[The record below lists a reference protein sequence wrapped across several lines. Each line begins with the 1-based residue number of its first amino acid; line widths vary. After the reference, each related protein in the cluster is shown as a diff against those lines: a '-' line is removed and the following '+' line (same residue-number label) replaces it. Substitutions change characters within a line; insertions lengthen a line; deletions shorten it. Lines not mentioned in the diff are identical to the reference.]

1 MTVECNIRQQ
11 MLLSSL
17 IFRYLKDSFD
27 RQDLWLYAPPNQIPK
42 MRQFLEQSISA
53 TGRKINEV
61 RRNYNLAGT
70 IFEGGANKEGQ
81 RQEDMIMVTNSE
93 QDGLLVY
100 SMDFWIDTIVIFY
113 KDLQMDSFI
122 FWPANESSEQ
132 VELFAKKVVP
142 RVKKRI

>member
-1 MTVECNIRQQ
+1 
-11 MLLSSL
+11 
-17 IFRYLKDSFD
+17 
-27 RQDLWLYAPPNQIPK
+27 
-42 MRQFLEQSISA
+42 MRQTLEQSISA
-53 TGRKINEV
+53 TGRKSNEV

-70 IFEGGANKEGQ
+70 IFEGDANKEGQ

-93 QDGLLVY
+93 QDGLLVD
-100 SMDFWIDTIVIFY
+100 SIDFWIDTIVKFY
-113 KDLQMDSFI
+113 EDLQMDSFT

>member
-27 RQDLWLYAPPNQIPK
+27 RQDLWLYAPHNEIPK
-42 MRQFLEQSISA
+42 MRQILEQSISA
-53 TGRKINEV
+53 TGRKSNEV

-93 QDGLLVY
+93 QDGLLVD
-100 SMDFWIDTIVIFY
+100 SMDFWIDTIVKFY
-113 KDLQMDSFI
+113 KDLQMDSFT
-122 FWPANESSEQ
+122 FWPANESSEH

>member
-1 MTVECNIRQQ
+1 LT
-11 MLLSSL
+11 
-17 IFRYLKDSFD
+17 D
-27 RQDLWLYAPPNQIPK
+27 RIYGYAPPNQIPK
-42 MRQFLEQSISA
+42 MRQTLEQSISA
-53 TGRKINEV
+53 TGRKSNEV

-70 IFEGGANKEGQ
+70 IFEGDANKEGQ

-93 QDGLLVY
+93 QDGLLVD
-100 SMDFWIDTIVIFY
+100 SIDFWIDTIVKFY
-113 KDLQMDSFI
+113 KDLQMDSFT